1 MCVHTYLCMY
11 VCVFVYYIL
20 VTVFPSLVSSQALS
34 PTSHLP
40 LFYSVTALCT
50 HPLLLLS
57 HPGCLCYLHTGVQCG
72 PRMPSVQQ
80 ATVGIT
86 CSVLGR

>member
-1 MCVHTYLCMY
+1 MYLCMY

-20 VTVFPSLVSSQALS
+20 ATVFPSLVSSQALS

-50 HPLLLLS
+50 VMYALLT
-57 HPGCLCYLHTGVQCG
+57 LCCY
-72 PRMPSVQQ
+72 
-80 ATVGIT
+80 
-86 CSVLGR
+86 